1 MRSSFSIRL
10 AAACAL
16 ATLAVTAR
24 AAAPENADAV
34 QSVWRPVE
42 IKYSYVGFTTA
53 YDCDSFEDKMERI
66 LATLDAPAGTK
77 VQALGCRYLNRPDRN
92 FFVTITTAVPVPV
105 EEAEKEESKKK
116 TERELIKRLGGTKA
130 LPEEPFQAAW
140 KTVDLGRDRRLRLEP
155 GDCELMEGL
164 RDHVLPKLRAKIVK
178 QTINCTPNQLGITTP
193 ELVVS
198 VLAPLPSPDEPER

>member
-16 ATLAVTAR
+16 ATLAVTAGG
-24 AAAPENADAV
+24 AAPETADEV

-53 YDCDSFEDKMERI
+53 YDCDAFEDKMERI
-66 LATLDAPAGTK
+66 LATLGAPKQTRVRA
-77 VQALGCRYLNRPDRN
+77 QGCRYINRPDRN

-116 TERELIKRLGGTKA
+116 TERELIKKLGGDKV
-130 LPEEPFQAAW
+130 LPDEPFAAAW
-140 KTVDLGRDRRLRLEP
+140 KEVDIGRDRRLRLEP

-164 RDHVLPKLRAKIVK
+164 RDHVLPKLPVKIVK
-178 QTINCTPNQLGITTP
+178 QSINCTPNQLGITTP

-198 VLAPLPSPDEPER
+198 VLAPLKSPDEPER